1 MAMKWSIGMMVV
13 AMVLLGVT
21 AAADAQR
28 DPADRSLRLDED
40 AIRTDI
46 RRDRLEK
53 TETPPLAPQ
62 PSQVVPKAKGQ
73 TKPKRTGSGTQP

>member
-1 MAMKWSIGMMVV
+1 MKWSIGVLVV
-13 AMVLLGVT
+13 TTTLLGAVGP
-21 AAADAQR
+21 ANAQR

-53 TETPPLAPQ
+53 TETPPLVPQ
-62 PSQVVPKAKGQ
+62 PSQVAPKAKGQ
-73 TKPKRTGSGTQP
+73 TKPKRTGSGNQP

>member
-1 MAMKWSIGMMVV
+1 MKRSIGVIVV
-13 AMVLLGVT
+13 ATALLG
-21 AAADAQR
+21 AASAADAQR

-53 TETPPLAPQ
+53 VEPLPLTPQ
-62 PSQVVPKAKGQ
+62 PSQVAPKAKGH
-73 TKPKRTGSGTQP
+73 TKPKRTGSANEP